1 MKFINFKQGEG
12 PEGLFEDECDTP
24 AVSPNQ
30 IRIQVH
36 AFGVNRA
43 DTLQCMGKYPA
54 PAGES
59 SILGLEV
66 AGTVDEVGSG
76 VTRWKKGERVFALVP
91 GGGYAQ
97 RTVVNADHVM
107 PIPKN
112 LSFTQAAGI
121 AEVFLTAYQSLF
133 LVGEVKSD
141 HQVLIHAGA
150 SAVGLAATQLA
161 SMYGAHVTVTASTE
175 AKLSLCQKMGAKVL
189 INYTRQDFASEVAN
203 QLEGGIDF
211 ILDFIGGDY
220 LNRNLKVL
228 AVDGMIV
235 YLAMLAGR
243 YADKLDMA
251 MLLKKRATIAA
262 STLRNRSDT
271 YKAHLV
277 SEFTHHCLPAFTDGK
292 LIANIDTVYPV
303 SELDHAHQRLHENDT
318 QGKLIVQW

>member
-1 MKFINFKQGEG
+1 MKFINFKQGDG
-12 PEGLFEDECDTP
+12 PEGLFEDECDAP
-24 AVSPNQ
+24 AVSADQ

-43 DTLQCMGKYPA
+43 DTLQRMGKYPP

-59 SILGLEV
+59 PILGLEV
-66 AGTVDEVGSG
+66 AGTVDEVGSE
-76 VTRWKKGERVFALVP
+76 VSRWKKGERVFALVP
-91 GGGYAQ
+91 GGGYAE
-97 RTVVNADHVM
+97 RVLVNADHVM
-107 PIPKN
+107 PIPN
-112 LSFTQAAGI
+112 GISFTQAAGI

-133 LVGEVKSD
+133 LVGQVKSD
-141 HQVLIHAGA
+141 QQVLIHAGA

-161 SMYGAHVTVTASTE
+161 TLTGAHVAVTASTE
-175 AKLSLCQKMGAKVL
+175 DKLSLCQKMGAKVL
-189 INYTRQDFASEVAN
+189 INYKNQDFANEIAN
-203 QLEGGIDF
+203 QVKGGINF

-243 YADKLDMA
+243 YADHLDMA

-262 STLRNRSDT
+262 STLRNRSDV
-271 YKAHLV
+271 YKARLV
-277 SEFTHHCLPAFTDGK
+277 SEFTHDCLPAFTDGK

-303 SELDHAHQRLHENDT
+303 SEIRQAHQRLHENDT
-318 QGKLIVQW
+318 QGKLIIEW